1 MEGLRYFLPLR
12 EGQTYIVFPHPH
24 RQASMRNLAASD
36 RRFDRKLTPVCV
48 HPSFEY
54 FLDCAL
60 PRRVEDAQDIPA
72 RTVSRL
78 VITLGRRN
86 KARSPD

>member
-54 FLDCAL
+54 LAKSES
-60 PRRVEDAQDIPA
+60 PKRENMRIRRLHQLL
-72 RTVSRL
+72 RL
-78 VITLGRRN
+78 VSEGT
-86 KARSPD
+86 